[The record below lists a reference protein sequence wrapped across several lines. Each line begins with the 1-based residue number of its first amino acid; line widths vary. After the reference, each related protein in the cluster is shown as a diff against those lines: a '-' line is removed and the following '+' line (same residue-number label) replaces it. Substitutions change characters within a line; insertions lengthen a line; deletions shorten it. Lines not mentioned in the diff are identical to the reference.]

1 MSNGNCNCIKYLH
14 FNTFFPWRWNII
26 GPFGQS
32 LGVAAQYWLSEQQ
45 YQPGW
50 EQHPAGHSVSLG
62 PQYSL
67 VNIRSGVE
75 GAARVLN
82 TKKAK
87 MIRVLFI
94 SSKKTLIMNDFF
106 ADLTVCKCT
115 VYTQTVNSNLS
126 RIRRG
131 WWFRQSKTVM
141 ICAFIPLFDLFSLS
155 LSSQRSKA
163 LHFWI
168 MIVCF
173 LILKQVSG

>member
-45 YQPGW
+45 YHLEL

-106 ADLTVCKCT
+106 AD
-115 VYTQTVNSNLS
+115 
-126 RIRRG
+126 
-131 WWFRQSKTVM
+131 
-141 ICAFIPLFDLFSLS
+141 
-155 LSSQRSKA
+155 
-163 LHFWI
+163 
-168 MIVCF
+168 
-173 LILKQVSG
+173 